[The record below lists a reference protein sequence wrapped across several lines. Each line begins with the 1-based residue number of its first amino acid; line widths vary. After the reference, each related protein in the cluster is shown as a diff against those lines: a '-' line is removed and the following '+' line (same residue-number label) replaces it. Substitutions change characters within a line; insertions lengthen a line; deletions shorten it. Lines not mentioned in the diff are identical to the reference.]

1 MSKSY
6 FCKIW
11 FTYIIINK
19 KLSKRIWKKKIKCVY
34 IRNELPYHYLYILT
48 WTKMYL
54 LWKHAPAKLRPTTT
68 KMSTPITIRIMESAL
83 TVPTAESTV
92 NESRRGLMFSVLM
105 FDTSVKARGPTI
117 INPNPINCKKLE
129 KQIQSRNSN

>member
-1 MSKSY
+1 
-6 FCKIW
+6 
-11 FTYIIINK
+11 
-19 KLSKRIWKKKIKCVY
+19 
-34 IRNELPYHYLYILT
+34 
-48 WTKMYL
+48 MYL
-54 LWKHAPAKLRPTTT
+54 LSKHAPAKLRPTTT

-92 NESRRGLMFSVLM
+92 NESKRGLMFSVLM
-105 FDTSVKARGPTI
+105 FDTSVEARRPTI